1 MASSISPLL
10 SFLPPL
16 LILLNTTIITAIPE
30 TTIASAA
37 EILSNNNHN
46 SISLTLPLI
55 STTLNLPSLPSATLF
70 APADSVFS
78 VSSPG
83 QPSLPLLKFHFCPRL
98 LTPGDLL
105 SLPYGSQIPTL
116 LSNSSLSITS
126 TIFDNFVAL
135 NGIKITLQ
143 PLFYDPVFAVY
154 DIDSFF
160 SPTYWV
166 DDSFSEFSPGPT
178 YPTNEC
184 HFSAPASGVY
194 WEAAA
199 ALRSRGYSR
208 MAGFLDVQVSQFDGN
223 NAITVFAPKD
233 EAMEGYLGN
242 YSDWGSVFL
251 RHVIGCE
258 MSWGDLAALNNNEVV
273 LGTFLKGF
281 EIKIEKTSEGFLV
294 FNQNFTVNFPDFYR
308 ADRILVH
315 GLSGV
320 FTVPEV
326 DNKPAGQEVSQGGSY
341 TITPSVV
348 LKTVSDDGEF

>member
-1 MASSISPLL
+1 MAPPISPLL

-16 LILLNTTIITAIPE
+16 LILLTTTTTTAIPE
-30 TTIASAA
+30 TTITSAT
-37 EILSNNNHN
+37 EILSNNHHN

-70 APADSVFS
+70 APADTAFS

-105 SLPYGSQIPTL
+105 SLPYGSQLHTL
-116 LSNSSLSITS
+116 LPNSSLSLTS

-135 NGIKITLQ
+135 NGVKITPH

-166 DDSFSEFSPGPT
+166 DDSVSELSPGPT
-178 YPTNEC
+178 YSTPAC
-184 HFSAPASGVY
+184 HLSAPASGAY

-208 MAGFLDVQVSQFDGN
+208 MAGFLDMQVSQFDGDN
-223 NAITVFAPKD
+223 VITVFAPKD
-233 EAMEGYLGN
+233 EAMERYLGN
-242 YSDWGSVFL
+242 YNDWGSVFL
-251 RHVIGCE
+251 RHVVGCE
-258 MSWGDLAALNNNEVV
+258 MSWGDLVALNNNEVV

-281 EIKIEKTSEGFLV
+281 GIRIEKTSEGFLS
-294 FNQNFTVNFPDFYR
+294 FNQNFTVSFPDFYR
-308 ADRILVH
+308 GDRILVH

-320 FTVPEV
+320 FTVPQV
-326 DNKPAGQEVSQGGSY
+326 DNKSADEEVSQGGSY
-341 TITPSVV
+341 TNTPSVV
-348 LKTVSDDGEF
+348 LKTISDHGEF